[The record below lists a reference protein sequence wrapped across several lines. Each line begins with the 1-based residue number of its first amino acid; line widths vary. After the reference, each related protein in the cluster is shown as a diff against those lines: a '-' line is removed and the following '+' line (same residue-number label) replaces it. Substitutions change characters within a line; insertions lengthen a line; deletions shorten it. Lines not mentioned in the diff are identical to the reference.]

1 MFRVIKWLSQIGC
14 DHSDIRRFGGS
25 HMWVE
30 CLKCGRES
38 SGIRPKAPT
47 AARLR
52 ATAEMRSPL
61 TIPSPSNGSL
71 KTAA

>member
-38 SGIRPKAPT
+38 SGIRTKSSTVARPR
-47 AARLR
+47 AA
-52 ATAEMRSPL
+52 AEVRSPL